1 MTQQSHYWAYTLKV
15 KVKSLCRIQLFAT
28 PWTLCSPGPSIYGIF
43 QARVLEW
50 VAISFSGGSSWPRD
64 WTHIS
69 CIEGRFFT
77 IWSTREW
84 ASIPILRNSSC
95 TLKAQQID
103 RLEFYLRWKH
113 HAGRIARDTAPELE
127 GWVPTMLL
135 LAVRLTWGRKE

>member
-1 MTQQSHYWAYTLKV
+1 MSSNYSIYNMKMLVTQSCL
-15 KVKSLCRIQLFAT
+15 
-28 PWTLCSPGPSIYGIF
+28 TLCDHMDCSPPGSSVHGIL
-43 QARVLEW
+43 QARILEW
-50 VAISFSGGSSWPRD
+50 VANSSSRGSSWPRD